1 MSTQTGF
8 RELTLRGII
17 LGALSTIVFTASN
30 VYLGLKV
37 GLTFS
42 SAIPAAVI
50 SMAVLRYLQGSS
62 ILENN
67 IVQTQAS
74 AAGTLSA
81 IIFALPGLLMLGY
94 WQNFHFWQTLLIALA
109 GGLLGVV
116 FTIPLRH
123 ALVVKSDLPYPEG
136 VAAAEILRA
145 GHDESSNK
153 TGLKDLVAGGL
164 TAGVVSFLTG
174 GFKLLS
180 DSFGYFFTVGKAAF
194 QVPLGFSLAL
204 LGAGYLIGIVAG
216 VAILIGLF
224 IAWGVAVPY
233 LTSIAPMPADA
244 SLASFAQGVWKS
256 QVRFIGAGTIAIAAV
271 WTLITLI
278 KPTVQGVKQS
288 FSKVS
293 AAHLGDVVD
302 TERNLSGKTILS
314 VIAVSIVLLIT
325 TFSGFVGSAAIPVPS
340 AWLLVALATLLTVL
354 IGFLVAAA
362 SGYMAGLVGS
372 SSSPISGIGIIA
384 VVIASLGLLALG
396 KSTGLLDTEGG
407 SKFATALVL
416 FVTSAIIA
424 IAAISNDNLQ
434 DLKTGYLL
442 GASPWKQQVALIIGV
457 VVGSI
462 VIAPILDLL
471 HQAYGFT
478 GALPREGM
486 NPEAALSAP
495 QATLMSK
502 IADGIFTGQ
511 IEWRYILT
519 GVGLGVFLIAID
531 ELLKRRGGVARL
543 PVLAVGLGIYL
554 PPAVDTPLVV
564 GAVLAWWVQRQIK
577 KRATNNNT
585 NADDALKTSERRGV
599 LFASG
604 LIVGESLIGV
614 LLAIV
619 ILVSV
624 GSGHSDAPLAIVG
637 EHFGATAQ
645 WLGLTVFL
653 GVTAWFAKR
662 LIGKR

>member
-17 LGALSTIVFTASN
+17 LGALITIVFTASN

>member
-17 LGALSTIVFTASN
+17 LGALITIVFTASN

-244 SLASFAQGVWKS
+244 SLASFAQGIWKS

-293 AAHLGDVVD
+293 ATHLDDVVD

-314 VIAVSIVLLIT
+314 VIAVSIVLLIA

-396 KSTGLLDTEGG
+396 NSTGLLDTEGG

-462 VIAPILDLL
+462 VIAPVLDLL

-577 KRATNNNT
+577 KRAANNNT

-645 WLGLTVFL
+645 WLGLAVFL

-662 LIGKR
+662 LISKR

>member
-1 MSTQTGF
+1 
-8 RELTLRGII
+8 
-17 LGALSTIVFTASN
+17 
-30 VYLGLKV
+30 
-37 GLTFS
+37 
-42 SAIPAAVI
+42 
-50 SMAVLRYLQGSS
+50 MAVLRYLQGSS

-224 IAWGVAVPY
+224 IAWGIAVPY

-244 SLASFAQGVWKS
+244 ALASFAQGVWKS

-288 FSKVS
+288 FSKLS
-293 AAHLGDVVD
+293 ATHLDDVVD

-314 VIAVSIVLLIT
+314 VIVVSIVLLIA

-462 VIAPILDLL
+462 VIAPVLDLL

-577 KRATNNNT
+577 KRAAKNNT

-645 WLGLTVFL
+645 WLGLAVFL

-662 LIGKR
+662 LISKR

>member
-1 MSTQTGF
+1 
-8 RELTLRGII
+8 
-17 LGALSTIVFTASN
+17 
-30 VYLGLKV
+30 
-37 GLTFS
+37 
-42 SAIPAAVI
+42 
-50 SMAVLRYLQGSS
+50 
-62 ILENN
+62 
-67 IVQTQAS
+67 
-74 AAGTLSA
+74 
-81 IIFALPGLLMLGY
+81 
-94 WQNFHFWQTLLIALA
+94 
-109 GGLLGVV
+109 
-116 FTIPLRH
+116 
-123 ALVVKSDLPYPEG
+123 
-136 VAAAEILRA
+136 
-145 GHDESSNK
+145 
-153 TGLKDLVAGGL
+153 
-164 TAGVVSFLTG
+164 
-174 GFKLLS
+174 
-180 DSFGYFFTVGKAAF
+180 
-194 QVPLGFSLAL
+194 
-204 LGAGYLIGIVAG
+204 
-216 VAILIGLF
+216 
-224 IAWGVAVPY
+224 
-233 LTSIAPMPADA
+233 
-244 SLASFAQGVWKS
+244 
-256 QVRFIGAGTIAIAAV
+256 VRFIGAGTIAIAAV

-288 FSKVS
+288 FSKLS
-293 AAHLGDVVD
+293 ATHLDDVVD

-314 VIAVSIVLLIT
+314 VIAVSIVLLIA

-462 VIAPILDLL
+462 VIAPVLDLL

-577 KRATNNNT
+577 KRAAKNNT
-585 NADDALKTSERRGV
+585 NADDALKTSERRSV

-645 WLGLTVFL
+645 WLGLAVFL

-662 LIGKR
+662 LISKR